1 MFEKLKNSN
10 DEIFFSKLQ
19 YVSILRPTSPFRDAN
34 TIKRAH
40 KKFMKSIT
48 IIDSLRAVSKS
59 HIHPGKM
66 WIDKD

>member
-40 KKFMKSIT
+40 KN
-48 IIDSLRAVSKS
+48 L
-59 HIHPGKM
+59 
-66 WIDKD
+66 